1 MKRTTRIALAALA
14 LATVISSS
22 GCALFEKEVDNF
34 VSLMKGRSATIQT
47 YNVFGQKLDSVH
59 GTAINIS
66 RDTTFDSVNADG
78 STNADSSVLRISVG
92 ANHMQHVGSTL
103 LMIEDG
109 IVNVGDQLPK
119 TVTIENNDRGT
130 PFLNN
135 IFQQFRNVWSGKA
148 RTVIV
153 RSQNGSP
160 IAIFAADEVSYFA
173 TDVPK
178 STLLQLSDRGSKNT
192 KYLLIYRSDYTIYD
206 NALLNG

>member
-1 MKRTTRIALAALA
+1 MTRKLRLVALTLITATVLAA
-14 LATVISSS
+14 AT
-22 GCALFEKEVDNF
+22 GCAWFDKEVDNF
-34 VSLMKGRSATIQT
+34 VSLMKGRSATIVT
-47 YNVFGQKLDSVH
+47 YNVFGNKLDSVH

-66 RDTTFDSVNADG
+66 RDTTFDSYDSQGNSNG
-78 STNADSSVLRISVG
+78 DSSVLRISVG
-92 ANHMQHVGSTL
+92 NNHMQHVGSTL

-109 IVNVGDQLPK
+109 VINVGDQLPK
-119 TVTIENNDRGT
+119 TVTIENNERAI

-135 IFQQFRNVWSGKA
+135 IRQQFQNLWQGRA

-160 IAIFAADEVSYFA
+160 IAIFAGNRVEYFA

-178 STLLQLSDRGSKNT
+178 STLLRIDG

-206 NALLNG
+206 NALLN